1 MNKPAAA
8 KLITMPINAM
18 PMMIFMSQIMTA
30 KSQMRRV
37 G

>member
-8 KLITMPINAM
+8 KLITMPKNAK

-30 KSQMRRV
+30 KFKPRV
-37 G
+37 MG